1 MIILDRETPSDAPQ
15 IEALLDR
22 AFGSGRRAKT
32 AQRLRDGL
40 RPAEGLALVAR
51 DLDAPW
57 GERLVGTLTFWDI
70 LAGPATPALL
80 LGPLA
85 VDADYRSQGLGRAL
99 ILRGLDL
106 ARALGHR
113 AVILVGDAP
122 YYGRFGFR
130 HAPVERLA
138 MPGPVD
144 RARFLGLEL
153 EPGALTHVAGILRPA
168 GRPVV
173 EALPLAA

>member
-1 MIILDRETPSDAPQ
+1 MIILDRETPSDAPA
-15 IEALLDR
+15 IDTLLDR
-22 AFGSGRRAKT
+22 AFGAGRRAKT
-32 AQRLRDGL
+32 AQRLRDGM

-57 GERLVGTLTFWDI
+57 GERLVGTLTFWNI
-70 LAGPATPALL
+70 LAGPAVPALL

-106 ARALGHR
+106 ARDLGHR
-113 AVILVGDAP
+113 AVILVGDAA
-122 YYGRFGFR
+122 YYERFGFR
-130 HAPVERLA
+130 HAAVERLG

-144 RARFLGLEL
+144 RGRFLGLEL
-153 EPGALTHVAGILRPA
+153 EEGALAHAAGILRPA
-168 GRPVV
+168 GRPLV